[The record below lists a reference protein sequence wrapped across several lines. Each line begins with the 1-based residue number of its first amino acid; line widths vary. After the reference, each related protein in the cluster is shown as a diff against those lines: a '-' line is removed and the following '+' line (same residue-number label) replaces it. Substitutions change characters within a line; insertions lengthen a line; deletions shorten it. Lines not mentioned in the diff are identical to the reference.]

1 MNTNELSC
9 ISAELHT
16 NLYLICAPSPH
27 EDTLGKN
34 ISYVPLKWP
43 FIESFKRGHVLLNF
57 FKGWREVCVRLYAWQ
72 WLSGLRSAVRLC
84 WDPDG
89 FNLSPAT
96 PSVTGGSRGELWLPW
111 GSSDRGRFLW
121 HTPCQTFEEENRNL
135 CRIRFGIIQKYPSS
149 GKRRSV

>member
-16 NLYLICAPSPH
+16 NLYLICAPSPN

-84 WDPDG
+84 WVPDG

-96 PSVTGGSRGELWLPW
+96 PSVTGGSRG
-111 GSSDRGRFLW
+111 SSGCPGGARTGGVSSGTLLVKHLKKKIEIYAEFDSESFKNTPRLGRGR
-121 HTPCQTFEEENRNL
+121 
-135 CRIRFGIIQKYPSS
+135 
-149 GKRRSV
+149 SV